1 MLLGETLGSMVLK
14 ISNGING
21 LTFAFVIMA
30 CGVMF
35 LLYDFFNFDLK
46 MKICSSQKIFPVK
59 KEVETQKSR
68 NKEIHFKVI
77 SKSPS
82 NNLKRISCHSA
93 ENTVKISFDKIC
105 RNSLRGSQFSIKNSW
120 KKIAKPCKYKM
131 KYRQKIN
138 RENLTSIEK
147 SNTVVQRS
155 IDKTIL
161 HITIFSKNQ
170 YNQQKNVGGD
180 LWQITVNSGNI
191 SFIVDMLNNN
201 DGTYESFIEAPRKG
215 VYKITLTLLHSI
227 CESFMDPPEDFFK
240 IGKGLSET

>member
-1 MLLGETLGSMVLK
+1 MVLK

-21 LTFAFVIMA
+21 LTFAFVVMT

-35 LLYDFFNFDLK
+35 LLYDFFSFDLK
-46 MKICSSQKIFPVK
+46 MKICSSQKFFPVK
-59 KEVETQKSR
+59 KQVEVHKSR
-68 NKEIHFKVI
+68 NKEIRFKVI

-82 NNLKRISCHSA
+82 NNLKDISRHTS
-93 ENTVKISFDKIC
+93 ENTVKINFDKIC
-105 RNSLRGSQFSIKNSW
+105 RDSLRWSQFSINTSW

-138 RENLTSIEK
+138 RENLTSIEM

-155 IDKTIL
+155 IDETIL

-170 YNQQKNVGGD
+170 YNQQKTVGGD
-180 LWQITVNSGNI
+180 SWKTTVNSKNI
-191 SFIVDMLNNN
+191 SFIVNMLDNN
-201 DGTYESFIEAPRKG
+201 DGTYESFIEVPRKG
-215 VYKITLTLLHSI
+215 LYNITLTLLHSI

-240 IGKGLSET
+240 IGKDLSEA